1 MRPTTWLLRIARTW
15 TREGK
20 AISNVA
26 LRNSALFSDY
36 KHIDEVSDPRTLGRI
51 VVDRRSRKISERVQI
66 HSARASTRLD
76 REEKGSM
83 HAPTIRALGEPR
95 VPPRRRP
102 PPPPLR
108 RDPASAASRRRRR
121 RPRLVSREPR
131 TRETRWVASLGAR
144 APAVATR
151 ASSDEDGGAG
161 AKTSLMGKADELL
174 EKVGL
179 SLGPIGMTLG
189 ESKSPSSASSAEDVA
204 DDASLMGKAGEL
216 MDKAGVSLGPI
227 GMTLGESSPSS
238 SAADPS
244 ADAPADAPCQSIANM
259 TTEEWARSLSIPTAD
274 VDLFLE
280 DEYNAAS
287 RLAGAR
293 ECDSL
298 TNVENIAWSGL
309 PTDAISGVRHK
320 VKVTDHATGECSSST
335 CGEPIRALRGGA
347 GRMGT
352 AQRLSYGVLHE
363 VRGESHQGE
372 ARAAGGAWTR
382 GGIAMRGTRC
392 CACRRRCLTSSA

>member
-1 MRPTTWLLRIARTW
+1 
-15 TREGK
+15 
-20 AISNVA
+20 
-26 LRNSALFSDY
+26 
-36 KHIDEVSDPRTLGRI
+36 
-51 VVDRRSRKISERVQI
+51 
-66 HSARASTRLD
+66 
-76 REEKGSM
+76 M
-83 HAPTIRALGEPR
+83 HAPTIRALGGASCSSAAAT
-95 VPPRRRP
+95 
-102 PPPPLR
+102 
-108 RDPASAASRRRRR
+108 ASASSSARSRVRRVAAAPSSTASRLPGAANKRDKMG
-121 RPRLVSREPR
+121 RL
-131 TRETRWVASLGAR
+131 AGAR

-244 ADAPADAPCQSIANM
+244 ADAPADAPPQSIANM
-259 TTEEWARSLSIPTAD
+259 TTEEWREKFVNPDGT

-320 VKVTDHATGECSSST
+320 VKVTDHVTGEVLELDVPENRYVLFEAEQEGWELPNAC
-335 CGEPIRALRGGA
+335 
-347 GRMGT
+347 RMGCCTKCAVKVTKGKLAQPEALGLSRRYRDEGYALLCVST
-352 AQRLSYGVLHE
+352 ALSDVECVTQDEEE
-363 VRGESHQGE
+363 VYQMQFGELFQQL
-372 ARAAGGAWTR
+372 ATDKNAGSIVRDDFALE
-382 GGIAMRGTRC
+382 IADMDE
-392 CACRRRCLTSSA
+392 

>member
-1 MRPTTWLLRIARTW
+1 
-15 TREGK
+15 
-20 AISNVA
+20 
-26 LRNSALFSDY
+26 
-36 KHIDEVSDPRTLGRI
+36 
-51 VVDRRSRKISERVQI
+51 
-66 HSARASTRLD
+66 
-76 REEKGSM
+76 M
-83 HAPTIRALGEPR
+83 HAPTIRALGGASCSSTAAT
-95 VPPRRRP
+95 
-102 PPPPLR
+102 
-108 RDPASAASRRRRR
+108 ASASSSARSRVRRVAAAPSSTASRLAGAANKRDKMG
-121 RPRLVSREPR
+121 RL
-131 TRETRWVASLGAR
+131 AGAR

-259 TTEEWARSLSIPTAD
+259 TTEEWREKFVNPDGT

-320 VKVTDHATGECSSST
+320 VKVTDHVTGEVLELDVPENRYVLFEAEQEGWELPNAC
-335 CGEPIRALRGGA
+335 
-347 GRMGT
+347 RMGCCTKCAVKVTKGKLAQPEALGLSRRYRDEGYALLCVST
-352 AQRLSYGVLHE
+352 ALSDVECVTQDEEE
-363 VRGESHQGE
+363 VYQMQFGELFQQL
-372 ARAAGGAWTR
+372 ATDKNAGSIVRDDFALE
-382 GGIAMRGTRC
+382 IADMDE
-392 CACRRRCLTSSA
+392 